1 MRVSSGVI
9 LGIALLG
16 PISAEET
23 PSVELLELLGQWQ
36 ELSELGVDVDALIDK
51 QRTPE
56 RPDNTRDTEA
66 TET

>member
-9 LGIALLG
+9 LGIALLS

-23 PSVELLELLGQWQ
+23 PSIELLELLGQWQ

-51 QRTPE
+51 RRTPD
-56 RPDNTRDTEA
+56 RPDTAREPEA
-66 TET
+66 KET